1 MQVSATTLYLML
13 RQVVDKPI
21 NCPRYD
27 YGVNRA
33 KPLGAEELA
42 ELEKRGI
49 LLKRKTLEE
58 VFEETP
64 QPEDDYEIVRGPRPW
79 EDHPQKEQAQAN
91 KKFNGVKI
99 TPSYGL

>member
-1 MQVSATTLYLML
+1 
-13 RQVVDKPI
+13 
-21 NCPRYD
+21 
-27 YGVNRA
+27 VNKA
-33 KPLGAEELA
+33 KLLGAEELA
-42 ELEKRGI
+42 ELEKKGI

-91 KKFNGVKI
+91 KKLQIPKV
-99 TPSYGL
+99 TPAYGL

>member
-1 MQVSATTLYLML
+1 ML

-21 NCPRYD
+21 NCSRYD

-49 LLKRKTLEE
+49 LLKRKTL
-58 VFEETP
+58 
-64 QPEDDYEIVRGPRPW
+64 
-79 EDHPQKEQAQAN
+79 
-91 KKFNGVKI
+91 
-99 TPSYGL
+99 

>member
-1 MQVSATTLYLML
+1 MN
-13 RQVVDKPI
+13 K
-21 NCPRYD
+21 
-27 YGVNRA
+27 A
-33 KPLGAEELA
+33 KLVGAEELA
-42 ELEKRGI
+42 ELERRGI

-79 EDHPQKEQAQAN
+79 EDHPQKEQALAN
-91 KKFNGVKI
+91 KKLNVANV